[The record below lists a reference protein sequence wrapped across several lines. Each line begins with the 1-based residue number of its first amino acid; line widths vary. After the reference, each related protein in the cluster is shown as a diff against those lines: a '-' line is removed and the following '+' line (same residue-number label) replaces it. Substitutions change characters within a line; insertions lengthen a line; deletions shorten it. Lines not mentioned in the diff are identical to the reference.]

1 LLVKLLDKVSG
12 ALFIIAATI
21 ALFTTDAFAQSC
33 RVTILNHVDFGIY
46 DTLASGNLDTTGN
59 IRIQCRRHT
68 RIPSYTV
75 TIGAD
80 SRGSFLPRQ
89 MSNGPDRL
97 NYNLYLD
104 SGYSTIWGD
113 GTSGTSPVTV
123 APARANATFTVYGR
137 SPLGQDVSLGI
148 YSDVVTVTV
157 EF

>member
-1 LLVKLLDKVSG
+1 MKALDKVSG

-21 ALFTTDAFAQSC
+21 ALFTTDASAQSC
-33 RVTILNHVDFGIY
+33 RVGVLRHIDFGIY

-59 IRIQCRRHT
+59 IRVQCRQHT

-97 NYNLYLD
+97 NYNLYRD
-104 SGYSTIWGD
+104 SGHSTIWGD
-113 GTSGTSPVTV
+113 GTSGTSLVTA
-123 APARANATFTVYGR
+123 APARANTSFTVYGR
-137 SPLGQDVSLGI
+137 TPLGQDVSIGI